1 MRKKREIRKVK
12 GQRNCQ
18 AIRNSVKETVS
29 LLLKN
34 KSYCPS
40 ENDSITACQGKP
52 LQLITCGKLVY
63 RAEQFGTILVSLT
76 SSPPASDQ
84 SSLFIHRK
92 VLVRTRSS
100 LHDRVIQ
107 LPQDFYT
114 VSPVAEIRSI
124 WFSRPF
130 YLFSILPHKN
140 QKLWLFFFYV
150 SFRLV
155 NSTRKDRTTC
165 PLLQRDMP
173 PSTLT

>member
-1 MRKKREIRKVK
+1 MSRKTSIAYHLWKARLPCR
-12 GQRNCQ
+12 
-18 AIRNSVKETVS
+18 TVWYDPGIS
-29 LLLKN
+29 HLVA
-34 KSYCPS
+34 SS
-40 ENDSITACQGKP
+40 ERSN
-52 LQLITCGKLVY
+52 
-63 RAEQFGTILVSLT
+63 
-76 SSPPASDQ
+76 
-84 SSLFIHRK
+84 SLFIHRR

-173 PSTLT
+173 PSTLK

>member
-1 MRKKREIRKVK
+1 MK

-40 ENDSITACQGKP
+40 ENDSITTCQVKP
-52 LQLITCGKLVY
+52 LELITCGKFVY
-63 RAEQFGTILVSLT
+63 SGAEQFGMILVSLA
-76 SSPPASDQ
+76 SSPSASDQ
-84 SSLFIHRK
+84 SSLFIHRR
-92 VLVRTRSS
+92 VLVHVRTRSS
-100 LHDRVIQ
+100 LHDRVF
-107 LPQDFYT
+107 LFLQDFYT

-173 PSTLT
+173 PSTLK